1 MCYIYLVVNIQ
12 NQVLQRLRTEIEAFE
27 VDNANVL
34 KVSIAALL
42 GLNNNHITNNNET
55 KHETAANG
63 FEPSKEDYEDV
74 VRNGDVHH
82 SPAQDNDC
90 AK

>member
-1 MCYIYLVVNIQ
+1 MQ
-12 NQVLQRLRTEIEAFE
+12 QLRIEVEALS
-27 VDNANVL
+27 VDNANGS

-55 KHETAANG
+55 KHETAAND
-63 FEPSKEDYEDV
+63 FETKPSKEDYEEI

-82 SPAQDNDC
+82 VSSPTQDNDC

>member
-1 MCYIYLVVNIQ
+1 MQ
-12 NQVLQRLRTEIEAFE
+12 QLRIEVEALSA
-27 VDNANVL
+27 DNANGS

-55 KHETAANG
+55 HETAAND
-63 FEPSKEDYEDV
+63 FETKPSKEDYEEI

-82 SPAQDNDC
+82 VSSPTQDNDC

>member
-1 MCYIYLVVNIQ
+1 MQ
-12 NQVLQRLRTEIEAFE
+12 QLRTEVEAFTT
-27 VDNANVL
+27 DNVNGS

-63 FEPSKEDYEDV
+63 FETKPSKEDYEEI

-82 SPAQDNDC
+82 SPTQDNDC